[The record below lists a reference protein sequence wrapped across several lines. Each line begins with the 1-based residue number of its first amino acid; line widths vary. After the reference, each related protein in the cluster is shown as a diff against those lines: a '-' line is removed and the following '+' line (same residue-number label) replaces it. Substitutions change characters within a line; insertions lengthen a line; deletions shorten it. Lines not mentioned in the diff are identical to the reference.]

1 VCSFK
6 KTTKK
11 DDVEK
16 IRYKKRKKLGER
28 EEGKKKTGEDTQ
40 ET

>member
-11 DDVEK
+11 DDVQKLRLEK
-16 IRYKKRKKLGER
+16 KKGGER